1 MNDQTGD
8 LVLYHG
14 TSASIEDLIDQ
25 GLIPGRHGAVF
36 LTDNPQLALE
46 YGETD
51 KERSGSDE
59 TLLLAVRV
67 ADLDLERL
75 TGDIDHTL
83 LTDWRESLSETDEC
97 MYMGAIPWALLTV
110 EMQQTSVVSPSRDRI
125 T

>member
-1 MNDQTGD
+1 MSNQPDD

-14 TSASIEDLIDQ
+14 TTASIEDLIDQ

-51 KERSGSDE
+51 QERSGSDAI
-59 TLLLAVRV
+59 LLLSVRV
-67 ADLDLERL
+67 ADLDLELL

-83 LTDWRESLSETDEC
+83 LTDWRESLAETDQC

-110 EMQQTSVVSPSRDRI
+110 EMKQTSVVSPGSDRI